1 MTNKFADFINY
12 LILLSSE
19 EQLLEINFMINE
31 FNKSNRNSEKIA
43 NKYRILK
50 QLKALKKEIKNTHV
64 MNNK

>member
-31 FNKSNRNSEKIA
+31 FNKSNRNSENIG

-50 QLKALKKEIKNTHV
+50 QLKSLKKGTKNTHV
-64 MNNK
+64 MSNI

>member
-50 QLKALKKEIKNTHV
+50 QLKALKKETKNTHV

>member
-50 QLKALKKEIKNTHV
+50 QLKTLKKEIKNTHV

>member
-43 NKYRILK
+43 NKYRVLK
-50 QLKALKKEIKNTHV
+50 QLKTLKKEIKNTHV

>member
-12 LILLSSE
+12 LILLSPE

-50 QLKALKKEIKNTHV
+50 QLKTLKKEIKNTHV

>member
-1 MTNKFADFINY
+1 
-12 LILLSSE
+12 
-19 EQLLEINFMINE
+19 MINE

-50 QLKALKKEIKNTHV
+50 QLKTLKKEIKNTHV

>member
-1 MTNKFADFINY
+1 MTDKFADFINY

-50 QLKALKKEIKNTHV
+50 QLKTLK
-64 MNNK
+64 

>member
-12 LILLSSE
+12 LILLSPE

-50 QLKALKKEIKNTHV
+50 QLKTLK
-64 MNNK
+64 

>member
-43 NKYRILK
+43 NKNWILK
-50 QLKALKKEIKNTHV
+50 QLKTLKKEIKNTHV